1 MGYKNNI
8 STNDIS
14 PRAFFD
20 LFHASPEQ
28 RLAYQPLFLT
38 INSTSDGSDAPSFGL
53 FERKGQL
60 FTVSGSE
67 CSQWGFE
74 GQFEPELTSLRELQ
88 FSLDHDLGMVD
99 GRDFFHSG
107 LLAVADRI
115 AASGRFQSSGELSS
129 LYVEYLSAGEIGKI
143 QNLPSMSPTF
153 SDREVSVEP
162 GLSFYQFDL
171 AFGEGS
177 APIFVSPSGTVSIG
191 AREGAP
197 RDMFGPEMSKFV
209 SDLLGS
215 IELGIDI
222 FTSESSSTPARKS
235 PRP

>member
-1 MGYKNNI
+1 MGYRNSL
-8 STNDIS
+8 STTAIS

-20 LFHASPEQ
+20 RFGASPEQ

-38 INSTSDGSDAPSFGL
+38 INSTCDGSDAPSFGL

-107 LLAVADRI
+107 LRAVSDRI
-115 AASGRFQSSGELSS
+115 AASGRFQSVGELSS
-129 LYVEYLSAGEIGKI
+129 SYVEYLSANEVGKI
-143 QNLPSMSPTF
+143 QNLPSMSPAF
-153 SDREVSVEP
+153 SDREVFVEP
-162 GLSFYQFDL
+162 GLSFYRFDL
-171 AFGEGS
+171 ALGQAS
-177 APIFVSPSGTVSIG
+177 APVFVSPSGTVSIG
-191 AREGAP
+191 ASEGAP

-222 FTSESSSTPARKS
+222 FASDSSSAPARKS